1 MAEPT
6 LEELKQRNRE
16 KQEEIDLKRE
26 ELTLEKQKGRALL
39 SNLNYQKEQLA
50 VAKELNDPELIAEY
64 TAEVERAQKAYSSY
78 TDGVKQAISEINN
91 FTEEVN
97 ENTKAI
103 QKQQDALAAGEGL
116 FESLADSVL
125 SLGGGFGK
133 LAQAGDKSKVNLQG
147 FRSAALKSVKSG
159 ALLKGSIFKVAEALT
174 KLAIEADESIAQFKA
189 QTGAGDEFNETIR
202 GVAMAN
208 MEAGVSFTDVAN
220 AVGTLKNQFTDFTY
234 LSQDLRDEVTN
245 QAVQLE
251 KLGFSFSTQAAVIQ
265 TATQSLG
272 MGVGEANELLR
283 DLAGTA
289 RSLGVDIDT
298 LGGQFAAN
306 KDFIVRFG
314 EDGGEVFEEM
324 AVAAK
329 ALGTE
334 LGTLVGVVEK
344 FKTFDEAGRVV
355 GRFNAIL
362 GGPFLNSI
370 DMLNAA
376 YDDPIEGIKMLR
388 DGFDQAGKSVEDLSG
403 AELEAFAS
411 ALGLSTS
418 ETTELLGKSNEELE
432 IQRMNQE
439 EVAEAARTAQSAMTQ
454 LSNAFNSLLANG
466 KPLIDNVFV
475 PIINA
480 IGKFAGFIGSAES
493 ALARFVTV
501 GLGAAG
507 IAALLAAPFTAG
519 ASLAVFAGLVG
530 LGTATA
536 IGVTGGLS
544 EDPTSIGSAAP
555 QFRNGGTIT
564 TEQAM
569 VHPGELLITGGQGSE
584 VITKED
590 FKSLI
595 DTLKNFTSNGGPQQ
609 IAVYVGQEKIDDIVV
624 RAIDS
629 PRGKGALSPFSNG

>member
-1 MAEPT
+1 MAEVT
-6 LEELKQRNRE
+6 KEQLKLAKELQAALEELEAARRLGLAT
-16 KQEEIDLKRE
+16 DV
-26 ELTLEKQKGRALL
+26 ELLELQKNATQAQLAYGRSINASSTILDDYRTTVQALTEDI
-39 SNLNYQKEQLA
+39 KEQTEA
-50 VAKELNDPELIAEY
+50 EEKRAKA
-64 TAEVERAQKAYSSY
+64 
-78 TDGVKQAISEINN
+78 
-91 FTEEVN
+91 F
-97 ENTKAI
+97 
-103 QKQQDALAAGEGL
+103 AAGEGI
-116 FESLADSVL
+116 FESLSDSVL
-125 SLGGGFGK
+125 GLSGGFKTLSQMASSGK
-133 LAQAGDKSKVNLQG
+133 DGLQG
-147 FRSAALKSVKSG
+147 FKSAALKNVKSG
-159 ALLKGSIFKVAEALT
+159 ALLTGTIFKVAEALT
-174 KLAIEADESIAQFKA
+174 KLAFEADESIAQFKA

-202 GVAMAN
+202 DVAMAN
-208 MEAGVSFTDVAN
+208 MEAGVSFTDTAN
-220 AVGTLKNQFTDFTY
+220 AARALKNQFTDLTY
-234 LSQDLRDEVTN
+234 LSQDLRNEVT
-245 QAVQLE
+245 QTAVRLE
-251 KLGFSFSTQAAVIQ
+251 KLGMSTSTTAEITQI
-265 TATQSLG
+265 ATQSLG
-272 MGVGEANELLR
+272 MGVRESNQLLR

-289 RSLGVDIDT
+289 RSLEVDIDQ
-298 LGGQFAAN
+298 LGGQFVAN

-314 EDGGEVFEEM
+314 EDGQEVFEEM

-334 LGTLVGVVEK
+334 LGTLVGVVDK

-454 LSNAFNSLLANG
+454 LSNAFNKMLANG
-466 KPLIDNVFV
+466 KPLIDNLFI
-475 PIINA
+475 PIIKI
-480 IGKFAGFIGSAES
+480 IGQFAGFIGSAEG

-501 GLGAAG
+501 GVGAAG
-507 IAALLAAPFTAG
+507 IAALLAAPFTGG
-519 ASLAVFAGLVG
+519 ASLAIFAGLAG

-536 IGVTGGLS
+536 IGATGGLS
-544 EDPTSIGSAAP
+544 EDPTSIGSPAP

-595 DTLKNFTSNGGPQQ
+595 DTLKNFTSNSGPQQ

-629 PRGKGALSPFSNG
+629 PRGKGAFSPFSNG